1 LTLGAITR
9 WQLSRFNPTIPSFP
23 LGTFLANILATLLYA
38 ITIII
43 QARPGVSIPL
53 LPCAVLYGLDEGF
66 CGCLSTIST
75 FAVELDTLIRRH
87 AYFYASVSITVG
99 ILGMVLV
106 VGIPAWTRGFES
118 VCGL

>member
-1 LTLGAITR
+1 VPGAITR

-43 QARPGVSIPL
+43 QARPGVTIPL
-53 LPCAVLYGLDEGF
+53 LPCAVLYGLDQGF

-75 FAVELDTLIRRH
+75 FAVELDTLIRKH
-87 AYFYASVSITVG
+87 AYVYAAVSIGAG
-99 ILGMVLV
+99 IMLMVLV